1 MLILN
6 AEEVRATLPMK
17 ETIEAM
23 KNAYASLSDGKA
35 EVPLRTRL
43 SIPNHEALGIFMP
56 AYVQTNE
63 TDALALKVVNIFPNN
78 PARGLPYIQAAVFA
92 FDATTGALSAV
103 LEGSTL
109 TAIRTG
115 AGSGAAIDLLARKD
129 SKVVAI
135 FGAGVQGRTQLE
147 AACAVRGIEKAWVFD
162 SDPARAEAFVKEM
175 AGKSTLPSD
184 LRVASS
190 SKEAVQ
196 NADIICTATTSTSPV
211 FADSDLKPGVHI
223 SAIGA
228 YTPEMVEVPAETV
241 CRAKVFVDSRSAV
254 LAEGGDLIQPI
265 QKGLITEAHVLA
277 ELGEIVLGRKTGRQ
291 RDSDITFFKS
301 VGVAVQDA
309 MAAQLALKNAKEQG
323 LGQTIPF

>member
-6 AEEVRATLPMK
+6 AEEVRKTLPMK
-17 ETIEAM
+17 ATIEAM

-35 EVPLRTRL
+35 EVPLRTRV
-43 SIPNHEALGIFMP
+43 SVPSQDALGIFMP
-56 AYVQTNE
+56 AYVQTDDE
-63 TDALALKVVNIFPNN
+63 EALAIKVVSIFPNN
-78 PARGLPYIQAAVFA
+78 PARGLPYIQAAVIA
-92 FDATTGALSAV
+92 FDAKTGSVSAL

-115 AGSGAAIDLLARKD
+115 AGSGAAIDLLARKN

-147 AACAVRGIEKAWVFD
+147 AACSVRGIEKAWVFD
-162 SDPARAEAFVKEM
+162 SDSGRAEAFVQDM
-175 AGKSTLPSD
+175 AGKGAVPSD

-196 NADIICTATTSTSPV
+196 DADIICTATTSTSPV
-211 FADSDLKPGVHI
+211 FNDADLKPGAHI

-228 YTPEMVEVPAETV
+228 YTPEMAEVPAETV
-241 CRAKVFVDSRSAV
+241 IRARVFVDSRSAV
-254 LAEGGDLIQPI
+254 LAEAGDLIKPI

-277 ELGEIVLGRKTGRQ
+277 ELGEIVLGKKTGRQ
-291 RDSDITFFKS
+291 NETEITFFKS

-309 MAAQLALKNAKEQG
+309 MAAQLALKNAREQG
-323 LGQTIPF
+323 LGQNISF